1 VDSSPARAL
10 ETPPEGKAPR
20 RVAFSRTVKILIIG
34 AGQVG
39 STIVEALH
47 DDHDVTMIDVD
58 AARLS
63 ALSYRYDVTVLE
75 GNGASRRTLQQAGLT
90 EADLLIACTSRD
102 EINVIA
108 AIFAK
113 GLSPSVLTIVRTANV
128 EYLEVWHERQLD
140 VDFIVSSE
148 LETAYAVSRIIGLPA
163 ARQTDVFA
171 DGQVQIVEFDVEPQ
185 ADAPSVI
192 GLPLRDAR
200 IPRNS
205 KVASIIRG
213 AQAIVPRGNE
223 SIQVG
228 DRIIV
233 IGSPAAA
240 REWSEILA
248 RDRGRVDDVVV
259 YGCGRIGTAVA
270 RVLMEQGIRVRM
282 IEADRKRAL
291 EAAEEFPNARVFN
304 ATGVDPDFLERE
316 RIGHARAAIFAM
328 RDDAKNHYAA
338 TLAKVHGVDF
348 TIAIVHEAVS
358 MEVFEKSGIDVAIN
372 PRAVTAEEIVR
383 FAHDPR
389 TQQVAMLE
397 GDRYEILDIVVRP
410 ESALVNRP
418 FRELPMTGS
427 LIGAIVR
434 DGAAIFPH
442 GDDVLL
448 PDDRVIVFTESSRVS
463 TVERAL

>member
-1 VDSSPARAL
+1 M
-10 ETPPEGKAPR
+10 
-20 RVAFSRTVKILIIG
+20 KIVIIG

-47 DDHDVTMIDVD
+47 GEHDLTMIDLD
-58 AARLS
+58 PTRLS
-63 ALSYRYDVTVLE
+63 ALAYRYDVTAVQ
-75 GNGASRRTLQQAGLT
+75 GNGASRRTLQQSGVSD
-90 EADLLIACTSRD
+90 ADLLIACTSRD

-113 GLSPSVLTIVRTANV
+113 GLSPDVRTVVRTANV
-128 EYLEVWHERQLD
+128 EYLEVWHERELD

-171 DGQVQIVEFDVEPQ
+171 DGQVQIVEFDVEPE
-185 ADAPSVI
+185 AEAPEVI
-192 GLPLRDAR
+192 GPPLREAR
-200 IPRNS
+200 IPRDS

-213 AQAIVPRGNE
+213 GHTIVPRGHE
-223 SIQVG
+223 SIRSG

-233 IGSPAAA
+233 IGSPRAA
-240 REWSEILA
+240 REWSGILA
-248 RDRGRVDDVVV
+248 RERGRVDDVVV
-259 YGCGRIGTAVA
+259 YGCGRIGTAIA
-270 RVLMEQGIRVRM
+270 RVLMEQQIRVRM
-282 IEADRKRAL
+282 VEADRDRAR
-291 EAAEEFPNARVFN
+291 EVAEEFPSARVFN
-304 ATGVDPDFLERE
+304 ATGIEPDFLERE
-316 RIGHARAAIFAM
+316 RIGRARAGIFAM

-348 TIAIVHEAVS
+348 TIAVVHDTVS
-358 MEVFEKSGIDVAIN
+358 MEVFERSGIDVAIN

-397 GDRYEILDIVVRP
+397 GDRYEILDVVVRA
-410 ESALVNRP
+410 ESALVKRP
-418 FRELPMTGS
+418 FRELPMTGA

-448 PDDRVIVFTESSRVS
+448 AGDRVIVFTETARA
-463 TVERAL
+463 TEVERAL